1 MSQIEK
7 YCKNY
12 KNFERIGIGR
22 YSNIYK
28 AQNKNS
34 GKYVAIKEIDKS
46 RFKMLVNEKYDTEI
60 KNIMNNEYIVKLTAK
75 INTRNY
81 FYIIMDLCIIN
92 LYDYIKNR
100 ENYVTIKE
108 IKEMLNQLNN
118 IFKIMNNKKI
128 IHGDLKPTNILISLD
143 KLDKCSFKLSDFN
156 SSQFNNN
163 ATTYIGVPSMTVPP
177 EILNGENYNFKSDIW
192 SLGIIIYFMLNKEY
206 PYNGLNELLLFKDI
220 NSGKRLKLS
229 NDDKLNDL
237 INKMLKINYNERI
250 SWDEYFNHPF
260 FNQNNFDKFK
270 FNCDEHSKLINHYC
284 KECKKNICNNCL
296 NEHSTHTIITFNK
309 IGLNDNEI
317 KRIENIFIDIDNK
330 LNKFK
335 KMKNDI
341 EKLLLKMK
349 SIKENKLIYENDI
362 DNNYKE
368 YYIKYLENINK
379 ILDNN
384 EIKLID
390 LTPPE
395 NEIICIYDIIKN
407 KDIKDDYLINPIR
420 ILNCFEEA
428 KKDHPKWEGINN
440 ENEIKKNCVL

>member
-7 YCKNY
+7 YCINY

-28 AQNKNS
+28 TQNKNS

-163 ATTYIGVPSMTVPP
+163 AATYISVPSVTMPP
-177 EILNGENYNFKSDIW
+177 EILKGENYNFKSDIW

-220 NSGKRLKLS
+220 NSGKK
-229 NDDKLNDL
+229 DLN
-237 INKMLKINYNERI
+237 
-250 SWDEYFNHPF
+250 
-260 FNQNNFDKFK
+260 
-270 FNCDEHSKLINHYC
+270 
-284 KECKKNICNNCL
+284 
-296 NEHSTHTIITFNK
+296 
-309 IGLNDNEI
+309 
-317 KRIENIFIDIDNK
+317 
-330 LNKFK
+330 
-335 KMKNDI
+335 
-341 EKLLLKMK
+341 
-349 SIKENKLIYENDI
+349 
-362 DNNYKE
+362 
-368 YYIKYLENINK
+368 
-379 ILDNN
+379 
-384 EIKLID
+384 
-390 LTPPE
+390 
-395 NEIICIYDIIKN
+395 
-407 KDIKDDYLINPIR
+407 
-420 ILNCFEEA
+420 
-428 KKDHPKWEGINN
+428 
-440 ENEIKKNCVL
+440 